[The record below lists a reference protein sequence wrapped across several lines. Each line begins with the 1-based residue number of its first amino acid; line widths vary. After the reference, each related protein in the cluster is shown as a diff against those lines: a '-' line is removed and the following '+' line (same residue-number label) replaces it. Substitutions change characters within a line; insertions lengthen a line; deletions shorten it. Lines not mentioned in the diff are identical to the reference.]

1 MHRLG
6 RYPWAVIL
14 IAVLA
19 VISIAA
25 GYYFDLWRRTA
36 FYDEIVQGFAIFAL
50 ALLLGVLAL
59 GPILNASGRYEF
71 WVILTIASIGL
82 AVGALWEVTEWTYRQ
97 VLPQPIPPGM
107 LQPIPRTAAA
117 AHVDTIVD
125 LLMSAIG
132 GVLGGWLAY
141 VWKARR
147 P

>member
-14 IAVLA
+14 IVLLA
-19 VISIAA
+19 VVAVIA
-25 GYYFDLWRRTA
+25 GHYFDLWRRVT
-36 FYDEIVQGFAIFAL
+36 FYDEIVQGLAIFAL
-50 ALLLGVLAL
+50 SLLLGVLAL

-82 AVGALWEVTEWTYRQ
+82 ALGALWEVTEWTYRQ
-97 VLPQPIPPGM
+97 VLPEVLPPT
-107 LQPIPRTAAA
+107 IPRNVIA